1 MVKICPHCGSYWFGG
16 RYCQKCG
23 PEATLIDSSSV
34 EAERW
39 NRRRRVDIRTLYFA
53 RSSMLLGA
61 MSMIGGVVMI
71 LVLWENAV
79 RSGAG
84 RWERLLVFPEVI
96 VPFLIAN
103 YLINWVFKRQLFK
116 DQKTYRQTFSGSPDG
131 AESEEA
137 ALLRSRRAAPDVTS
151 GTKSGS

>member
-53 RSSMLLGA
+53 RSGMLLGA
-61 MSMIGGVVMI
+61 MSMIAAMVLI
-71 LVLWENAV
+71 LVLWEETV
-79 RSGAG
+79 RSGGGAL
-84 RWERLLVFPEVI
+84 ERFLVFPKVI
-96 VPFLIAN
+96 LPFLAFN
-103 YLINWVFKRQLFK
+103 WLVNWVFKRQVLK
-116 DQKTYRQTFSGSPDG
+116 DQKTYGQTFSGSPDG

-137 ALLRSRRAAPDVTS
+137 ALLRSRRKPGATT
-151 GTKSGS
+151 GTH

>member
-16 RYCQKCG
+16 RYCQTCG
-23 PEATLIDSSSV
+23 PEATLIDSASV
-34 EAERW
+34 EAEKW

-61 MSMIGGVVMI
+61 MSMIGAVVLI
-71 LVLWENAV
+71 LVEWERVV
-79 RSGAG
+79 RAG
-84 RWERLLVFPEVI
+84 GGRLERLLVFPKII
-96 VPFLIAN
+96 VPFLLVN
-103 YLINWVFKRQLFK
+103 LVINWVFKRQVLK

-137 ALLRSRRAAPDVTS
+137 ALLRSRREP
-151 GTKSGS
+151 KQ